1 MANVIFKNLQLQN
14 FMSYECAELALNRK
28 GNVQVGG
35 INNNPEDSAKSN
47 GCGKSTLFNALAWA
61 LTGETVSG
69 ASNVANIYTNGKT
82 EVSVEFEF
90 DGDEYKITR
99 TKNPSNLFIYINGEN
114 KSGKGIR
121 DTSKLLAEYI
131 PQLDSNLITSV
142 IILGQGLPQRFTNNT
157 PSGRKDVL
165 EKLSNSDFM
174 IQDLKTRLSERKST
188 LEKQKRD
195 LEDEI
200 LKNNTLIDSKKLT
213 VSKLEGELDLMLED
227 VQLITAIEACKL
239 ENESC
244 ILKADECQKIYDD
257 LVTSENDKKD
267 ELSQARQDAYEAKE
281 KLDLEDESVLNNKLI
296 ELSTEV
302 SSIFKEINKLENIK
316 PETSEC

>member
-14 FMSYECAELALNRK
+14 FMSYEYAELALNRK

-69 ASNVANIYTNGKT
+69 ASNVANIYANGKT

-213 VSKLEGELDLMLED
+213 VSK
-227 VQLITAIEACKL
+227 
-239 ENESC
+239 
-244 ILKADECQKIYDD
+244 
-257 LVTSENDKKD
+257 
-267 ELSQARQDAYEAKE
+267 
-281 KLDLEDESVLNNKLI
+281 
-296 ELSTEV
+296 
-302 SSIFKEINKLENIK
+302 
-316 PETSEC
+316 